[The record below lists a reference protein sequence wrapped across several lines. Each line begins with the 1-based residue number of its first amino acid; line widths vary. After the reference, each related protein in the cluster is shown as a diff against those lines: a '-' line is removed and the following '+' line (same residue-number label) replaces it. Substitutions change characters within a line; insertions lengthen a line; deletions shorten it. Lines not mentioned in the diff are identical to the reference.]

1 MFGDGLSLSREAFRL
16 RTSTGAAQSLLA
28 AALFCVSGA
37 ASADSL
43 TLSLGGEYTT
53 GDYGGD
59 SDIKDVYVPVTA
71 AYGAGHFWGRL
82 TVPYAYVDAPEGTV
96 IQGGQV
102 VPGTGN
108 NITEGGIG
116 DVILGLTYRD
126 LWTSADRNS
135 GLDLTSKIKFGTAD
149 QDKGL
154 GSGENDY
161 SLQLDGY
168 TFIDALSLYATAGYK
183 WRGNT
188 DGFESQDDW
197 FAGAGGSYR
206 IVPRTRIGM
215 AVSYRPDPVEGGNDD
230 ATDLTVY
237 VTRLAGKSWWVE
249 GYALTGLSDGSP
261 DWGVGGSVTFELMR
275 R

>member
-1 MFGDGLSLSREAFRL
+1 MGGAGLAFGYTELDFGDS
-16 RTSTGAAQSLLA
+16 
-28 AALFCVSGA
+28 VVV
-37 ASADSL
+37 SAD
-43 TLSLGGEYTT
+43 T
-53 GDYGGD
+53 GVTDTADYVRMVRLND
-59 SDIKDVYVPVTA
+59 
-71 AYGAGHFWGRL
+71 GRL
-82 TVPYAYVDAPEGTV
+82 VVAWLDSG
-96 IQGGQV
+96 QGSRQ
-102 VPGTGN
+102 
-108 NITEGGIG
+108 
-116 DVILGLTYRD
+116 R
-126 LWTSADRNS
+126 R
-135 GLDLTSKIKFGTAD
+135 
-149 QDKGL
+149 
-154 GSGENDY
+154 NDY

-188 DGFESQDDW
+188 DAFETQDDW

-237 VTRLAGKSWWVE
+237 VTRLAGRSWWVE

-275 R
+275 RK